1 MLDVPTLVPKVYSY
15 IRLSTPEQIKGDGAR
30 RQQTAAE
37 DWAKKVG
44 LPLDET
50 MRDLGISAFTGDN
63 VALGSKSALA
73 MFIAR
78 VEAGEVAPKSILVIE
93 TFDRISRQHVRKA
106 VGIFSRLL
114 DAGIDVVTLMDGR
127 RYRADAEGF
136 EAAIDIALSA
146 FMFGTG
152 NEESNKKSVRLGE
165 VWQEKRDEAARTK
178 RPLTSL
184 TPGWLRL
191 DKETM
196 EFVEIGDRVKIVV
209 EIFEAAA
216 QGLGKRTIAKRY
228 SEVETWG
235 RGKRA
240 GRTFYES
247 YVGKLLNDK
256 RVLGEFQPGT
266 NPKEKRSPKG
276 KRQWRKAGNAIP
288 DFYPRIISD
297 ELWWRVRH
305 ARAMHRGA
313 GGGNADAF
321 HSIFRGLTFCGHC
334 SPTYRRP
341 VGMQYVMKGKG
352 TKSGTD
358 KLVCSLAVRKKCE
371 HTRRYDYQKLEAS
384 VLTSLGS
391 SAAALVGKEN
401 ERRAEMQKE
410 VDILKTRV
418 SGLKEQ
424 QQRWVSAM
432 EDVSVSPK
440 TVIAKIADLDA
451 LLTAAE
457 RVLQDKSA
465 ELNAT
470 PIYQS
475 GERLKDLYAAM
486 KARTS
491 ADERRRLNDQLRG
504 IIARMDFCPDPEGSG
519 GSTIIISFVGGGNKA
534 AKILLPAT

>member
-30 RQQTAAE
+30 RQQTGAE
-37 DWAKKVG
+37 VWAKKEG
-44 LPLDET
+44 LPLDES

-78 VEAGEVAPKSILVIE
+78 VEAGEVARGSILVIE
-93 TFDRISRQHVRKA
+93 AFDRISRQHVRKA
-106 VGIFSRLL
+106 IGVFTRLL

-152 NEESNKKSVRLGE
+152 NEESNKKSVRLGQM
-165 VWQEKRDEAARTK
+165 WQEKRDEAARSK

-184 TPGWLRL
+184 TPGWLTL

-196 EFVEIGDRVKIVV
+196 EFVKIKDRVDIVV
-209 EIFEAAA
+209 QIFEAAA

-228 SEVETWG
+228 SHVETWG

-256 RVLGEFQPGT
+256 RVLGEYQPGT

-276 KRQWRKAGNAIP
+276 KRQWRKAGVAIP
-288 DFYPRIISD
+288 DFYPQIISD

-305 ARAMHRGA
+305 VRSMHRGT

-334 SPTYRRP
+334 SPSHRKP
-341 VGMQYVMKGKG
+341 VGMQYVMKGRSA
-352 TKSGTD
+352 KSGTD
-358 KLVCSLAVRKKCE
+358 KLVCSLAIRKKCE
-371 HTRRYDYQKLEAS
+371 HTKRYDYERLEAS
-384 VLTSLGS
+384 VLVSLGK
-391 SAAALVGKEN
+391 SASVLVGKEN

-410 VDILKTRV
+410 VDILRTRIA
-418 SGLKEQ
+418 GLKEQ
-424 QQRWVSAM
+424 QQRWITAM
-432 EDVSVSPK
+432 EDVTVPPK
-440 TVIAKIADLDA
+440 TIVAKIAELDGFVA
-451 LLTAAE
+451 AAE
-457 RVLQDKSA
+457 RLLQDNVA

-470 PIYQS
+470 PVYQS
-475 GERLKDLYAAM
+475 GDRLKDLYAAM
-486 KARTS
+486 KAHKT
-491 ADERRRLNDQLRG
+491 AEERRRLNEQLRG
-504 IIARMDFCPDPEGSG
+504 IISRMDFCPDPEGSDG
-519 GSTIIISFVGGGNKA
+519 TILIISFVGGGNSA
-534 AKILLPAT
+534 AKIYLK